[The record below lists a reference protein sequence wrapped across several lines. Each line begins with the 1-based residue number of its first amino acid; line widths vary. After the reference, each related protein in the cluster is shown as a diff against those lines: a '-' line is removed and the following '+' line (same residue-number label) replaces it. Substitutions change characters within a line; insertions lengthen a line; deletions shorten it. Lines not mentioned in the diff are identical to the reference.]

1 MKCPNCSSLMYV
13 FDQNAGSRSLVK
25 FYRCSNCIGEHV
37 SSEPLNQLNKDDAEA
52 DLFAS
57 SSPLQPK
64 QVLLV

>member
-13 FDQNAGSRSLVK
+13 FDQNAGNRSLVK

-37 SSEPLNQLNKDDAEA
+37 SSELLNQIRPDEDAT

-57 SSPLQPK
+57 NSPLQPK
-64 QVLLV
+64 QVLQV